1 MEYLRCS
8 RRKKVGCARSTSPS
22 CWIRQ
27 SSASPRRAADRSQI
41 PLARAA
47 HALEVPRRD
56 VPMHLV
62 ICAKQIPD
70 PETPPSAFK
79 IDSNAVVPAAG
90 ISPVLSPFDAQA
102 AEAAL
107 RLKESAGDTKVTVIS
122 MGKESA
128 QAAIKQV
135 LAMGADEGVLLND
148 DAFEGGD
155 SYTTAKVLAAAIRK
169 LGDVDAVFCGRQAA
183 DWDMGQVG
191 LGIAEDLGWPCAI
204 VAKDVQL
211 DGSAL
216 VVQRVLTD
224 GFETVKEPL
233 PAVVTVSN
241 ELGDPRYPK
250 LQQIMQA
257 AKKTVTT
264 WGTGDLGLDASGVGA
279 AGSKLKLVGLA
290 QPQSGGAVQ
299 IIEGET
305 PEEQAQGLVQA
316 LRDAR
321 II

>member
-1 MEYLRCS
+1 
-8 RRKKVGCARSTSPS
+8 
-22 CWIRQ
+22 
-27 SSASPRRAADRSQI
+27 
-41 PLARAA
+41 
-47 HALEVPRRD
+47 
-56 VPMHLV
+56 MHLV
-62 ICAKQIPD
+62 VCAKQIPD

-79 IDSNAVVPAAG
+79 IDTVANAVVPVPG

-107 RLKESAGDTKVTVIS
+107 RIKEKVGESKVTVIS
-122 MGKESA
+122 LGKESA

-155 SYTTAKVLAAAIRK
+155 SYTTAHALAAAIKK
-169 LGDVDAVFCGRQAA
+169 LGDVDAVICGRQAA

-191 LGIAEDLGWPCAI
+191 LGIAEELGWPGAI
-204 VAKDVQL
+204 VAKDVQAA
-211 DGSAL
+211 DGAL
-216 VVQRVLTD
+216 LVQRVLLD
-224 GFETVKEPL
+224 GFETVRMPL
-233 PAVVTVSN
+233 PAVITVSN

-264 WGTGDLGLDASGVGA
+264 WTAADLGLDAASVGK
-279 AGSKLKLVGLA
+279 AGSRLRLERLA
-290 QPQSGGAVQ
+290 QPEAGGAVQ
-299 IIEGET
+299 IIEGDT
-305 PEEQAQGLVQA
+305 PEAQAQALAQA

>member
-1 MEYLRCS
+1 
-8 RRKKVGCARSTSPS
+8 
-22 CWIRQ
+22 
-27 SSASPRRAADRSQI
+27 
-41 PLARAA
+41 
-47 HALEVPRRD
+47 
-56 VPMHLV
+56 MHFV
-62 ICAKQIPD
+62 VCAKQIPD
-70 PETPPSAFK
+70 PETPPAAFK
-79 IDSNAVVPAAG
+79 IDPDAKAVAPVAG

-107 RLKESAGDTKVTVIS
+107 RIKEKAGDGKITVIS
-122 MGKESA
+122 LGKESA
-128 QAAIKQV
+128 QQAIKQV
-135 LAMGADEGVLLND
+135 LAMGADEGVLLSD

-155 SYTTAKVLAAAIRK
+155 SYTTAKALAAAIRK

-211 DGSAL
+211 EEGAL
-216 VVQRVLTD
+216 VVQRVLAD
-224 GFETVKEPL
+224 GFETVRTPL

-257 AKKTVTT
+257 ARKTVTN
-264 WGTGDLGLDASGVGA
+264 WSAADLGLDAASVGA
-279 AGSKLKLVGLA
+279 AGARLKLERLA
-290 QPQSGGAVQ
+290 QPEAGGAVQ
-299 IIEGET
+299 IMEGET
-305 PEEQAQGLVQA
+305 PEAQARALVQA
-316 LRDAR
+316 LRSAR

>member
-1 MEYLRCS
+1 
-8 RRKKVGCARSTSPS
+8 
-22 CWIRQ
+22 
-27 SSASPRRAADRSQI
+27 
-41 PLARAA
+41 
-47 HALEVPRRD
+47 
-56 VPMHLV
+56 MHLV
-62 ICAKQIPD
+62 VCAKQIPD
-70 PETPPSAFK
+70 PETPPSAFR
-79 IDSNAVVPAAG
+79 IEGTSVVPAPG

-107 RLKESAGDTKVTVIS
+107 RIKEAAGDTRLTVIS

-155 SYTTAKVLAAAIRK
+155 QYTTAKVLAAAIKK

-191 LGIAEDLGWPCAI
+191 LGIAEELGWPCAI
-204 VAKDVQL
+204 VAKDVTL

-264 WGTGDLGLDASGVGA
+264 WGAGDLGLDPSSVGA

-290 QPQSGGAVQ
+290 QPKAGGAVQ

-305 PEEQAQGLVQA
+305 PEEQATKLVAA
-316 LRDAR
+316 LREAR